1 MAFETIQDIIA
12 NRTDIDRN
20 DITPDTD
27 LRKDLGVDSLDLFQ
41 IMTDVEDEF
50 GIDIDSP
57 GDIKTVQDLVDLAE
71 G

>member
-12 NRTDIDRN
+12 NRTDIDRD
-20 DITPDTD
+20 DITSDTD

-57 GDIKTVQDLVDLAE
+57 GDLRTVQDLVDLAE
-71 G
+71 A